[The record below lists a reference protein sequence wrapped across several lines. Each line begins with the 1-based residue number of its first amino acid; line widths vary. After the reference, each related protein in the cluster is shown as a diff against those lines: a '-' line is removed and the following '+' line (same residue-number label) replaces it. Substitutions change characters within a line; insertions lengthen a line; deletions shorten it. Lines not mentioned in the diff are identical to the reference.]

1 VGAFARV
8 FGPCAQSSTG
18 QRRRPGF
25 ADAYICN
32 AETCT
37 ATGLGPAGPG
47 DNAHLHD
54 PEGDRSKLPPNSEA
68 RPQQYRSLRARAHCS
83 NIKCPPASSRPVQVD
98 LTPRRGSIA
107 QKCHT
112 PALAGR
118 RSGGSREGARFA
130 QTVALVSIHTVT
142 ASPTTPRCRSLVRT
156 QWWSRLHVPLASPP
170 HAVVQP
176 GPRFHRVRWD
186 GPSAPRGGPGQLA
199 VSRPMAASAR
209 PQRAASPLLP
219 RGGAGTLMPVI
230 RGVMSRSA
238 EMGGVGAG
246 SLNVSAVDSSDLR
259 PTSIFSGTTH
269 DRGVAAAGIPGLETH
284 RSWPWRPLGKAVPTA
299 RPCARAR
306 PCQWCTARCKAS
318 TSSPKSASGSR
329 QTECAWFAPR
339 WVLSHSMSSRGP
351 CSR

>member
-47 DNAHLHD
+47 DSAHLHD

-186 GPSAPRGGPGQLA
+186 GPSTPRGWPWAADGVAVDGSERPPTKGSVPAPASWRSGDADAGHPGGDEPERRDGGSRRGVTECIGGRQERLEAHQHLFRGPRTIDEL
-199 VSRPMAASAR
+199 RLPASAYAGR
-209 PQRAASPLLP
+209 RAPGGMVRGLVNAAPLI
-219 RGGAGTLMPVI
+219 GI
-230 RGVMSRSA
+230 SRHT
-238 EMGGVGAG
+238 
-246 SLNVSAVDSSDLR
+246 DCR
-259 PTSIFSGTTH
+259 
-269 DRGVAAAGIPGLETH
+269 
-284 RSWPWRPLGKAVPTA
+284 RSWI
-299 RPCARAR
+299 
-306 PCQWCTARCKAS
+306 
-318 TSSPKSASGSR
+318 
-329 QTECAWFAPR
+329 
-339 WVLSHSMSSRGP
+339 
-351 CSR
+351 

>member
-1 VGAFARV
+1 MHTSAMQKRVPPPGRDPMARV
-8 FGPCAQSSTG
+8 TARTFTDPRETGP
-18 QRRRPGF
+18 
-25 ADAYICN
+25 
-32 AETCT
+32 
-37 ATGLGPAGPG
+37 
-47 DNAHLHD
+47 
-54 PEGDRSKLPPNSEA
+54 KLPPNSEA

-186 GPSAPRGGPGQLA
+186 GPSTPRGWPWAPG
-199 VSRPMAASAR
+199 
-209 PQRAASPLLP
+209 
-219 RGGAGTLMPVI
+219 
-230 RGVMSRSA
+230 
-238 EMGGVGAG
+238 
-246 SLNVSAVDSSDLR
+246 
-259 PTSIFSGTTH
+259 
-269 DRGVAAAGIPGLETH
+269 GVAADGSERPPTKGQRP
-284 RSWPWRPLGKAVPTA
+284 RSCRVA
-299 RPCARAR
+299 
-306 PCQWCTARCKAS
+306 
-318 TSSPKSASGSR
+318 
-329 QTECAWFAPR
+329 E
-339 WVLSHSMSSRGP
+339 RG
-351 CSR
+351 R